1 MKKRILCS
9 LTAAM
14 IMATSIPAA
23 FAANVPPAP
32 TSCGER
38 EIVPYADVIIY
49 RYRIENGTAVGT
61 RPEDIGLILIG
72 SMFQAVN
79 KTVVRRKG
87 LMPMIALKN
96 PHKSK
101 GWQPCH

>member
-49 RYRIENGTAVGT
+49 RY
-61 RPEDIGLILIG
+61 
-72 SMFQAVN
+72 
-79 KTVVRRKG
+79 
-87 LMPMIALKN
+87 
-96 PHKSK
+96 
-101 GWQPCH
+101 

>member
-14 IMATSIPAA
+14 IIATSIPAA

-49 RYRIENGTAVGT
+49 RYRIENGRKQYRRWNET
-61 RPEDIGLILIG
+61 RGYWVDPYWLDVPG
-72 SMFQAVN
+72 S
-79 KTVVRRKG
+79 K
-87 LMPMIALKN
+87 
-96 PHKSK
+96 
-101 GWQPCH
+101 

>member
-49 RYRIENGTAVGT
+49 RYRIENGRKQYRRWNET
-61 RPEDIGLILIG
+61 RGY
-72 SMFQAVN
+72 

>member
-49 RYRIENGTAVGT
+49 RYRIENG
-61 RPEDIGLILIG
+61 R
-72 SMFQAVN
+72 
-79 KTVVRRKG
+79 
-87 LMPMIALKN
+87 
-96 PHKSK
+96 
-101 GWQPCH
+101 